1 MRLLFFPPFLSPFSP
16 RAIKIKSRQPPTLS
30 FNEQIIKKIIATDA
44 SRVREIM
51 CQLLGSTNKA
61 EVLESMEFFRIA
73 WEYQFDGAEVRLVPI
88 PAP

>member
-1 MRLLFFPPFLSPFSP
+1 MLCASSFLSPFSP
-16 RAIKIKSRQPPTLS
+16 QAIKIKSRQPPTLS
-30 FNEQIIKKIIATDA
+30 FNEKIIATDA

-73 WEYQFDGAEVRLVPI
+73 WEYQFDGAEVRRVPI